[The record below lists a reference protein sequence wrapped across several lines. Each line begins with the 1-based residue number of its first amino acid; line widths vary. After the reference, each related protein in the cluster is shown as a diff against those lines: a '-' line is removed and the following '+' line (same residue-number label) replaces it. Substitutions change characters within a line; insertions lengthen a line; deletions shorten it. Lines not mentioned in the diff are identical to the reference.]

1 MHKPIRS
8 QTREGAMTEDPSNFE
23 DANPEPLSTLEA
35 LDDIADI
42 AENIVLS
49 FGGDQEQD
57 AYLTLAEEHASYAD
71 TLPEEPARR
80 TPQQNGRLQELE
92 KQMEDAFGPIL
103 RACPDHI
110 RKLHDAVRAAIGAEE
125 ASRT

>member
-1 MHKPIRS
+1 L
-8 QTREGAMTEDPSNFE
+8 TEDPSNLE

-42 AENIVLS
+42 VETIVLG
-49 FGGDQEQD
+49 FGGEQEQD
-57 AYLTLAEEHASYAD
+57 AYLSLADEHASYAD

-80 TPQQNGRLQELE
+80 TMQQNGRLQELE
-92 KQMEDAFGPIL
+92 KLMEDAFKPIL
-103 RACPDHI
+103 QACPDHI
-110 RKLHDAVRAAIGAEE
+110 RKLHDAVRAAIDAEE